1 MRICDKCGK
10 ALRKGD
16 GSSHIELGYAFI
28 YDVCEKCE
36 ENFLLHVSSFFNK
49 SKEKDNAD
57 IDKTQSGQYTH

>member
-10 ALRKGD
+10 ELRKGD

-36 ENFLLHVSSFFNK
+36 EKFLLHVDSFFNQ
-49 SKEKDNAD
+49 SNEAD
-57 IDKTQSGQYTH
+57 K